1 METTV
6 ATRATKRERMLAE
19 KRGAQTQKSQESM
32 SSLQRAVVAEGLN
45 NPPTALQPAELAAI
59 AEGFNNPSSAWHH
72 APEEQIDFLP
82 RGEALEHDE
91 EFSDL

>member
-1 METTV
+1 
-6 ATRATKRERMLAE
+6 
-19 KRGAQTQKSQESM
+19 
-32 SSLQRAVVAEGLN
+32 LN